1 MAEHVYMVA
10 LGAGV
15 LFYGERS
22 KLVVATLAVS
32 ACMVFFPEHSVLR
45 GSAGSVGVK
54 RIVMSCLAAALLLA
68 APMIILG
75 SSKPTEMVVLFI
87 AVYLAARPY
96 GLFTIAMMQTAG
108 VRNE

>member
-1 MAEHVYMVA
+1 MY
-10 LGAGV
+10 LIAG
-15 LFYGERS
+15 LI
-22 KLVVATLAVS
+22 LLAV
-32 ACMVFFPEHSVLR
+32 
-45 GSAGSVGVK
+45 
-54 RIVMSCLAAALLLA
+54 
-68 APMIILG
+68 PMIILG